1 MARAKKQVEVIE
13 AAPNISMRGNEVKSI
28 RRVAAYCRVSSDHI
42 EQKTSYDAQI
52 DEYTNRI
59 QNNPKWE
66 FAGIYADEA
75 KSGTSTHRRPDFN
88 RLILDAKRGKI
99 DLILTKSISRFARN
113 TEDKNKFQQTQNE
126 IRKL

>member
-75 KSGTSTHRRPDFN
+75 KSGTSTHMH
-88 RLILDAKRGKI
+88 LLMS
-99 DLILTKSISRFARN
+99 LLQVLLTY
-113 TEDKNKFQQTQNE
+113 QQMLPLMELVQE
-126 IRKL
+126 ITHLHLKKQ